1 MFSAPGTD
9 SGALRLT
16 VRQRVQLP
24 LAACARVPECVS
36 FSGLAPGDE
45 PVALVFGPL
54 SASQPVPVRLHSE
67 CLTGDVFGSQRC
79 DCGPQLQ
86 EALQQLDAEGGV
98 LLYLRQE
105 GRGIGLYAKL
115 DAYQLQQ
122 QGLDTFA
129 ANRALGWAEDARD
142 YRSAAAML
150 QALGIA
156 AVHLISNNP
165 DKARALAA
173 HGVSVASVRPT
184 GLHLTPHNKGYL
196 QAKKNQHGHHLA
208 ALLADAG

>member
-1 MFSAPGTD
+1 MGVAI
-9 SGALRLT
+9 
-16 VRQRVQLP
+16 RQRVRLP
-24 LAACARVPECVS
+24 LAGCQQVPECIS

-45 PVALVFGPL
+45 PVALVFGRL
-54 SASQPVPVRLHSE
+54 TGQMPVSVRVHSE

-86 EALQQLDAEGGV
+86 EAIRQLDAEGGV

-122 QGLDTFA
+122 TGLDTFA
-129 ANRALGWAEDARD
+129 ANRVLGLAEDARD
-142 YRSAAAML
+142 YRVAAAML
-150 QALGIA
+150 QALGVQNI
-156 AVHLISNNP
+156 HLLSNNP
-165 DKARALAA
+165 DKARGLAQ
-173 HGVSVASVRPT
+173 HGVTVHSVQPT
-184 GLHLTPHNKGYL
+184 GLHLTPHNKAYL

-208 ALLADAG
+208 DLLAEPPRR